1 MSIPNIQFSG
11 NPIQKTVVK
20 GGNDIKDVSVAI
32 AKQLMERRKR
42 KSHEKKRIKYK
53 DRIKVEV
60 FTFKLAHFPACLQI
74 TVLLLVGYQQSTLRQ
89 HV

>member
-42 KSHEKKRIKYK
+42 KSHKKKKNKIQR
-53 DRIKVEV
+53 
-60 FTFKLAHFPACLQI
+60 
-74 TVLLLVGYQQSTLRQ
+74 
-89 HV
+89 